1 MKYAVVYSSNTGNTE
16 MLAKRIKEIIPAN
29 DLTYFGKADKA
40 AEEADIIFVGSWT
53 DKGNCSEDIIE
64 FLNNLSGKKVFIFA
78 TAGFGASQSYF
89 EQLKSRMA
97 SNLPDDNQVIG
108 SFLCQ
113 GKMPMSVRTRYE
125 SLAKSK
131 PDMANQMLE
140 NFDKALSHPD
150 ENDLL
155 NLESEV
161 KKVL

>member
-1 MKYAVVYSSNTGNTE
+1 
-16 MLAKRIKEIIPAN
+16 MLRRHNRI
-29 DLTYFGKADKA
+29 
-40 AEEADIIFVGSWT
+40 
-53 DKGNCSEDIIE
+53 
-64 FLNNLSGKKVFIFA
+64 LNNLSGKKVFIFA

-89 EQLKSRMA
+89 EQLESRMA